1 MNEAINDELLKQRN
15 MHYYNQ
21 MILKDKRSV
30 ALQRSYPQEKKKKS
44 YFSSFGSQKI
54 EFKDFLFAPEKWE
67 GVFYTLYA
75 LCIPYMVG
83 AIFLF
88 FFVAG
93 GSYDN
98 FKLLNMDAFLIIW
111 LIGYEVVAVFSLI
124 WIMILYLQYDS
135 QEVYY

>member
-1 MNEAINDELLKQRN
+1 MNDAINEEFIKQRN

-21 MILKDKRSV
+21 MLLNDRSSS
-30 ALQRSYPQEKKKKS
+30 LSKSIYQKTHQKKKV
-44 YFSSFGSQKI
+44 SFASQEI
-54 EFKDFLFAPEKWE
+54 NFKDFLFIPEE
-67 GVFYTLYA
+67 LEAVFYTLYGVF
-75 LCIPYMVG
+75 IPYLVG
-83 AIFLF
+83 AVFLF

-93 GSYDN
+93 GSYEN

-135 QEVYY
+135 EEVQY